1 MLFAVLVTP
10 LTTGATTGTWPNAT
24 TGNPTRTAALV
35 VTAITP
41 ARERTSCMEA
51 PR

>member
-10 LTTGATTGTWPNAT
+10 FTTGSTTGTWPKAT
-24 TGNPTRTAALV
+24 TGRPTRTAALV

-41 ARERTSCMEA
+41 ARELTLSMK
-51 PR
+51 PPN